1 MPLLSSCSSPE
12 MELYFPFLNAIL
24 SQGFFFFSFFSFST
38 WSSLKRVVGTTD
50 GGRFT
55 VFNHL
60 FPCSSSRA
68 QQLLVN
74 QRIQAADNNVSS
86 IHQIASGNKQT
97 TNM

>member
-1 MPLLSSCSSPE
+1 MPLLSSCSSPK

-24 SQGFFFFSFFSFST
+24 SVSAVFFSSYST

-50 GGRFT
+50 GGHFT

-86 IHQIASGNKQT
+86 IHQIVSGNKQT